1 MRTDDDHSP
10 PPGGLL
16 PPGDPYRRPDG
27 ATDAEVDAAGKA
39 SEALEVIED
48 ARGHLIAFH
57 RLLGTADFLFED
69 AADLLEAAGRRGH
82 AEHMRTEVVGRNVL
96 EGRWTFQVI
105 DEFDRTYYRVVK
117 DAEARIRDDLMVGA
131 PHVYEA
137 EMKERRRSKGVPGH
151 ESRPPG

>member
-1 MRTDDDHSP
+1 MADDGHLP
-10 PPGGLL
+10 

-27 ATDAEVDAAGKA
+27 ASDAEVEAAGKA
-39 SEALEVIED
+39 SEALEVIEH

-57 RLLGTADFLFED
+57 RMLGMADFLFED
-69 AADLLEAAGRRGH
+69 AADLLQTAGRTEYAQH
-82 AEHMRTEVVGRNVL
+82 LRTEVVGRNVL

-105 DEFDRTYYRVVK
+105 DEFDRTYYQVVR
-117 DAEARIRDDLMVGA
+117 DAEARIRDDLMGGA

-137 EMKERRRSKGVPGH
+137 EMKEQRRSRGVPGH